1 MESNFNCSNFFV
13 EKRTWKEK
21 CSAFWEYRKTNKEKE
36 KKKNE
41 KKIVNMFLMETVL
54 TEIILLFNKTYLEQN
69 IFSILVIFYFQSM
82 ETPFKN

>member
-1 MESNFNCSNFFV
+1 MLIKEIGKKNVQHFGNT
-13 EKRTWKEK
+13 EKQIKKKKR
-21 CSAFWEYRKTNKEKE
+21 
-36 KKKNE
+36 KKNE

-82 ETPFKN
+82 ETPIKN

>member
-1 MESNFNCSNFFV
+1 
-13 EKRTWKEK
+13 
-21 CSAFWEYRKTNKEKE
+21 
-36 KKKNE
+36 
-41 KKIVNMFLMETVL
+41 MFLMETVL